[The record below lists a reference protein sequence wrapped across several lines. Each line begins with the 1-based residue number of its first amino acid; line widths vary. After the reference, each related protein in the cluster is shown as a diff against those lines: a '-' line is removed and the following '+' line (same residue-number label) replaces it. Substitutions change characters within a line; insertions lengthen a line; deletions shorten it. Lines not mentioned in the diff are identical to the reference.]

1 MRKFKNI
8 YIIYLIIVLGIAVFS
23 FYIYIGFQFGKGV
36 SNMSKKIHEVKI
48 NWQNNKE
55 NPLDSIEKS
64 VIKTIDSIDK
74 KQNNNK
80 LVH

>member
-1 MRKFKNI
+1 
-8 YIIYLIIVLGIAVFS
+8 
-23 FYIYIGFQFGKGV
+23 
-36 SNMSKKIHEVKI
+36 MSKKIHEVKI